1 MKIKNILIIGGAGQL
16 GDNLFDHLRS
26 KYKIFVVDKK
36 NYQIKKK
43 NYLKC
48 DLLAR
53 KNIHRIPK
61 KIDIAFFGWN
71 GWWTLK
77 HGIK

>member
-36 NYQIKKK
+36 LSDKKK
-43 NYLKC
+43 ELFKM
-48 DLLAR
+48 
-53 KNIHRIPK
+53 
-61 KIDIAFFGWN
+61 
-71 GWWTLK
+71 
-77 HGIK
+77 